1 MDITHTACPH
11 GRTDGLACYGH
22 TDPARDCPPPCC
34 EKHLPDGFED
44 CPECNAIL
52 KAAFR
57 SMATR
62 PLGECSV
69 PGCSAEAGPLP
80 GPTSGR
86 DLCPEHRDDE
96 RHELERTA

>member
-1 MDITHTACPH
+1 MDITYTTPRAFVITA
-11 GRTDGLACYGH
+11 GAILA
-22 TDPARDCPPPCC
+22 PCPPEP
-34 EKHLPDGFED
+34 P
-44 CPECNAIL
+44 
-52 KAAFR
+52 
-57 SMATR
+57 T
-62 PLGECSV
+62 ECSV